1 MDLFYFNLTLGT
13 RGREMVLVGLKT
25 RSISL
30 YVDNNKSFYSPTLQK
45 KNFFRSPNV
54 LPYKIDTCALTIKLV
69 NTSKLNLINRS
80 LESLSIQ
87 YLYAFKSDKKE
98 F

>member
-45 KNFFRSPNV
+45 KYFRSPNV
-54 LPYKIDTCALTIKLV
+54 LPYKIDTRALTIKLV
-69 NTSKLNLINRS
+69 NTSKLNP
-80 LESLSIQ
+80 
-87 YLYAFKSDKKE
+87 
-98 F
+98 